1 MDIDEAEK
9 ILEGTD
15 PFSVL
20 LDASRFTDDSILA
33 ARKLIEFRYGY
44 LAACG
49 ISRLESRL
57 RELENR
63 NREDITC

>member
-1 MDIDEAEK
+1 MDMDEAEK
-9 ILEGTD
+9 ILNGLD

-20 LDASRFTDDSILA
+20 LDASSFCPDTILA
-33 ARKLIEFRYGY
+33 ARKIIECRHGY

-49 ISRLESRL
+49 ISRLESKL

-63 NREDITC
+63 NREDR